1 MSENGNTQHN
11 NSNGVKNSVSSN
23 NIIYLGILITSM
35 LILLISV
42 NALIFILIA
51 LLPTAA
57 IFFLDRKP
65 HKLLSKTVAG
75 FNLCG
80 IAPYLSY
87 IFASPSNAMQATHNL
102 IYSLQVW
109 FYIYLAAGVGF
120 LVAIGLPQLCGN
132 IFAAKAQIR
141 ITQYKQ
147 EQKKLAEEWSDEII
161 NPDHPPSG

>member
-1 MSENGNTQHN
+1 MSENDN
-11 NSNGVKNSVSSN
+11 NQSN
-23 NIIYLGILITSM
+23 NGNVLKSSVASNNLLYFGILITSM

-51 LLPTAA
+51 LLPTGAV
-57 IFFLDRKP
+57 IFLDRKP

-141 ITQYKQ
+141 IAQYKQ
-147 EQKKLAEEWSDEII
+147 EQKKLAEEWSEEII